1 MYGITLRT
9 LRKKKG
15 ITLQTLA
22 SGVCSVSFLSKFER
36 GESDISLHLM
46 TSLLEKLMISFEE
59 FLFIHHDYSLNQVE
73 LFFKRADTLYLA
85 RDLDG
90 LALLKEEQLIKWQTY
105 GLGTHINNALLL
117 EVYEGI
123 IGETPKSEEV
133 QRVNVQRLSDYLFGV
148 EEWGYYELSLY
159 SGTMLLLEPDMVITL
174 SKTAYFKS
182 VRFREYEK
190 ITTLVTS
197 VLLNTVIYLLGP
209 VNRFK
214 EPFKYT
220 SELNQFFNFLDEI
233 TSPEQR
239 LIERLH
245 VNYLKGIF
253 QMRVGRI
260 ATGTAE
266 VESTIQLLHQLKAP
280 KLADNIAH
288 YLRQIQKHM

>member
-1 MYGITLRT
+1 MYGVTLRA

-46 TSLLEKLMISFEE
+46 TLLLEKLMISFEE

-90 LALLKEEQLIKWQTY
+90 LALLKEQQLRKWQTH

-133 QRVNVQRLSDYLFGV
+133 QKANVQRLSDYLFGV

-159 SGTMLLLEPDMVITL
+159 SGTMLLLESDMVITL

-190 ITTLVTS
+190 IARLVTS
-197 VLLNTVIYLLGP
+197 VLFNTVIYLLGP

-220 SELNQFFNFLDEI
+220 SELNQFFKFLEEI
-233 TSPEQR
+233 VSPEQHVV
-239 LIERLH
+239 ERLH
-245 VNYLKGIF
+245 LNYLKGIF
-253 QMRVGRI
+253 QIRIGRI
-260 ATGTAE
+260 EEGIVE
-266 VESTIQLLHQLKAP
+266 VETTIRLLHELDAP
-280 KLADNIAH
+280 KFAANISH
-288 YLRQIQKHM
+288 YFRQIRQFI